1 MLCQVRNINS
11 RPSKKRNVPSSAEMR
26 FLVTVLMGFSSDQFG
41 GPEAV
46 VEPADDEPRDSGP
59 DEERK
64 KGCNGTV
71 GVGVPHPLRAS
82 TRTTRAA
89 VARDDLVSSAVPTA
103 AKATTSVSVAEGLHV
118 DLRPSEVLGNKWNGD
133 APQGPSWHETPD
145 AMPQLCALPASD
157 DKLPT
162 KLAEGH
168 GVSSIGHLLGI
179 EANAVDC
186 ALPCRAIE
194 EAVLVQDKLA
204 AMERICAHQQVTCH
218 ESDTPIAKVDEVH
231 PDGFNGNQLP
241 ILNGQHKCNSVDVQ
255 SGLDAD
261 SHACLSNAANRTHD
275 ASAAEIRRGSSCML
289 SSLEERH
296 VAARRRSCACAAQN
310 GSNSCSNRSTHLQG
324 TGEALYAAELQIVL
338 ANPSVLPI
346 HHRPPPAELVAMAGT
361 TSVRIPLGPC
371 THNWLIHNLQQQF

>member
-46 VEPADDEPRDSGP
+46 VEPADEEPRDSGP

-64 KGCNGTV
+64 KGFNGTG

-89 VARDDLVSSAVPTA
+89 VARDDLASSAVPTA
-103 AKATTSVSVAEGLHV
+103 DKATTFVSVAEGLHV
-118 DLRPSEVLGNKWNGD
+118 ELRSSEALGKKWNGD
-133 APQGPSWHETPD
+133 APQGPSLHETPD
-145 AMPQLCALPASD
+145 DMPRLCAVPASE

-162 KLAEGH
+162 ELAEGH

-179 EANAVDC
+179 EADAVDC

-204 AMERICAHQQVTCH
+204 AMEGIRAHQQVTCH

-231 PDGFNGNQLP
+231 PDRVNGKLLP
-241 ILNGQHKCNSVDVQ
+241 ILNGQHKCNSADAQ
-255 SGLDAD
+255 SSLNAD
-261 SHACLSNAANRTHD
+261 SNACLSNAANRTHD
-275 ASAAEIRRGSSCML
+275 ASAAAIRRGSSCML
-289 SSLEERH
+289 SSLEERQ
-296 VAARRRSCACAAQN
+296 VAARRKPCACAAQN
-310 GSNSCSNRSTHLQG
+310 GSNGCSNRSTYLQG
-324 TGEALYAAELQIVL
+324 TDEALYAAELQVVL

-346 HHRPPPAELVAMAGT
+346 HHRAPPAELVAMAGT
-361 TSVRIPLGPC
+361 TSVRIPSGPC